1 MTEPA
6 ELRERPSV
14 LALSGGVGGAKLALG
29 LYHVLEPWQ
38 LAVAVNTGDDFS
50 HIGLHIAPDIDT
62 VMYTL
67 AGENNTELGWGRAG
81 ETWNFMDQFGQLGGD
96 TWFKLG
102 DGDLAV
108 HMRRQQLLDAG
119 CPLSEVTARFCGAK
133 GIHAHIW
140 PASDE
145 PVRTI
150 VHTADERK
158 LPFQNYFVE
167 EQCKPR
173 ARGFSYEGAASS
185 KPNQGLVDALA
196 DPSLRAVIICPSNP
210 FVSID
215 PILKIPGTRDAL
227 RACKAAIVAISPI
240 VGGNAIKGPLA
251 KMLGELGSPV
261 SSRSILDH
269 YRDFLSGIVIDEIDA
284 ELAATMDLPTLVA
297 PTVMVDLDDKTKLA
311 NTVLEFADHLAM
323 KSN

>member
-1 MTEPA
+1 MTEHP

-14 LALSGGVGGAKLALG
+14 LALSGGIGGAKLALG

-50 HIGLHIAPDIDT
+50 HIGLHIAPDVDT

-67 AGENNTELGWGRAG
+67 AGQSNPERGWGRAG

-96 TWFKLG
+96 TWFNLG

-108 HMRRQQLLDAG
+108 HLRRQQLLDAG
-119 CPLSEVTARFCGAK
+119 IPLSQITARFCGAK

-150 VHTADERK
+150 IHTADERE
-158 LPFQNYFVE
+158 LPFQVYFVE
-167 EQCKPR
+167 EKCKPQS
-173 ARGFSYEGAASS
+173 RGFSYTGADSAR
-185 KPNQGLVDALA
+185 PNQGLVDALA

-215 PILKIPGTRDAL
+215 PILAIPGNHEAL
-227 RACKAAIVAISPI
+227 RACRVPIVAVSPI
-240 VGGNAIKGPLA
+240 VGGSAVKGPLA
-251 KMLGELGSPV
+251 KMLGELGLPV
-261 SSRSILDH
+261 SSCSILNH
-269 YRDFLSGIVIDEIDA
+269 YQDFLSGIVIDEIDA
-284 ELAATMDLPTLVA
+284 ELAASMDMPTLVA
-297 PTVMVDLDDKTKLA
+297 PTVMGDLDDKTKLA
-311 NTVLEFADHLAM
+311 RAVLDFADELAM
-323 KSN
+323 KNR

>member
-1 MTEPA
+1 MTELE

-108 HMRRQQLLDAG
+108 HIRRQQLLDAG
-119 CPLSEVTARFCGAK
+119 FRLSEVTAQFCDAK

-150 VHTADERK
+150 IHTADERE

-167 EQCKPR
+167 EQCKPK
-173 ARGFSYEGAASS
+173 ARGFSYEGSASS
-185 KPNQGLVDALA
+185 KLHQGLVDALS
-196 DPSLRAVIICPSNP
+196 DSSLRAVIICPSNP

-227 RACKAAIVAISPI
+227 GECKAPIVAVSPI
-240 VGGNAIKGPLA
+240 VGGNAVKGPLA
-251 KMLGELGSPV
+251 KMLGELGLPV

-269 YRDFLSGIVIDEIDA
+269 YGNLLSGIVIDEIDA
-284 ELAATMDLPTLVA
+284 ELTASMDIPTLVA
-297 PTVMVDLDDKTKLA
+297 PTIMADLEDKTKLA
-311 NTVLEFADHLAM
+311 NAVLAFADALAT